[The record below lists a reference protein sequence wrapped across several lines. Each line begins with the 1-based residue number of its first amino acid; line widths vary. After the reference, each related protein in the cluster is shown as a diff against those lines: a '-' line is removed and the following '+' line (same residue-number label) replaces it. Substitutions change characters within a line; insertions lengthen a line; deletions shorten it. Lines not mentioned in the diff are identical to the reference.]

1 MTDALE
7 EYGAEAAAAAQSL
20 FEDILALEGLY
31 VEAVPPDRVVSPE
44 EVERIARY
52 QAGKLV
58 FDDFDGFVEQVA
70 GSAAHMT
77 RQVAN
82 RTMWAQ
88 GGYYRNQLL
97 GVTVQGKRNRY
108 VYAQRPSNAYYEVRY
123 ARVPQGEETCDF
135 CLMLASRG
143 FVYLTYESADA
154 HVHRNCDC
162 IAVAGVG
169 HHDPSVVNS
178 DGSDWVQDTQLEGY
192 DMESLRQL
200 WGMWSK
206 RDREDIEGRRDDME
220 QVLGRRYWS

>member
-31 VEAVPPDRVVSPE
+31 VDAVPPDRVVSPE

-52 QAGKLV
+52 QAGKLM

-70 GSAAHMT
+70 GSAAHLT

-88 GGYYRNQLL
+88 GGYYRNRLV
-97 GVTVQGKRNRY
+97 GVQVQGGRNRY
-108 VYAQRPSNAYYEVRY
+108 VYAERPSNSTYEVRY

-162 IAVAGVG
+162 IVVAGVG
-169 HHDPSVVNS
+169 HHDKSVNTS
-178 DGSDWVQDTQLEGY
+178 MGDWVQDTQLEGF
-192 DMESLRQL
+192 DRQSLL
-200 WGMWSK
+200 DIYSAWSQ
-206 RDREDIEGRRDDME
+206 RDADDIEGRRDDME
-220 QVLGRRYWS
+220 RIIGRRYWS